1 MRVASVTMIVV
12 ALCAAR
18 TPTARAQEDQA
29 SFAKRVT
36 KYATVDTNKPK
47 GLCWCKD
54 GFGGTGMG
62 EAGYVVEQVTS
73 GQVLV
78 GCQIPEFNGGQPAGF
93 APCVV
98 EWDMLGK

>member
-1 MRVASVTMIVV
+1 
-12 ALCAAR
+12 
-18 TPTARAQEDQA
+18 
-29 SFAKRVT
+29 
-36 KYATVDTNKPK
+36 
-47 GLCWCKD
+47 
-54 GFGGTGMG
+54 MG

-78 GCQIPEFNGGQPAGF
+78 GCQIPEFNSGQPAGF